1 MSQPHYALVLI
12 AALAFAL
19 TATPLFRRLAVRIN
33 FVDQPNARK
42 LHNQP
47 IPLMGGL
54 AIYGGIAIA
63 LFVFGEAFYVRE
75 LAGIAIGATL
85 CAAVGLWDDRNGMRA
100 SVKMAFQLGAAIIL
114 VVSGVQV
121 QLFAWQPLN
130 WLLTILWTVGITN
143 ALNLLDNMDGLSS
156 SICIV
161 AATYMLLL
169 AALSGQ
175 YLVGL
180 MCASLV
186 GACIGFLVYNA
197 PPASI
202 FMGDAGSLLLGF
214 MLSAAAIK
222 LRFPANITLVTW
234 MIPLFVLGIP
244 IFDTTLVIISR
255 TRRGLNPLTHPG
267 KDHVSHRLVRMGYTK
282 REAVL
287 SLCLAGGAL
296 GIAAVYISQ
305 AAPLEAYII
314 GAVALAAAVWML
326 YRLLKLDNQN
336 TAVSK
341 TPVGE
346 GNEQQARQDATPA
359 SGQQSPQG

>member
-1 MSQPHYALVLI
+1 M
-12 AALAFAL
+12 
-19 TATPLFRRLAVRIN
+19 N

-54 AIYGGIAIA
+54 AIYGGIALA
-63 LFVFGEAFYVRE
+63 LILFGEAFYVRE

-85 CAAVGLWDDRNGMRA
+85 CAAVGLWDDRNGLRA
-100 SVKMAFQLGAAIIL
+100 GTKLAFQLGAAIIL
-114 VVSGVQV
+114 VISGVQIK
-121 QLFAWQPLN
+121 LFDWQPLN

-156 SICIV
+156 GISIV
-161 AATYMLLL
+161 AATFMLLL

-180 MCASLV
+180 MCAALV
-186 GACIGFLVYNA
+186 GACIGFLVYNV

-222 LRFPANITLVTW
+222 LRFPSNVTLVTW
-234 MIPLFVLGIP
+234 MIPIFVLGIP
-244 IFDTTLVIISR
+244 IFDTTLVVISR
-255 TRRGLNPLTHPG
+255 MRRGLNPLTHPG
-267 KDHVSHRLVRMGYTK
+267 KDHVSHRLVRLGYTK

-287 SLCLAGGAL
+287 VLCLAGGAL

-305 AAPLEAYII
+305 TAPLEAYII
-314 GAVALAAAVWML
+314 GAVALAIAILML

-336 TAVSK
+336 VPATETS
-341 TPVGE
+341 VGE
-346 GNEQQARQDATPA
+346 GNEQQTRQDAAPA
-359 SGQQSPQG
+359 SDQQNSQG